1 MGLLY
6 CNVHRSYKTEGVA
19 MQTLKD
25 VLGRAEERSN
35 LKSLVFVTALVVG
48 LVMIV
53 FGIAKF
59 QFLFEA
65 ERGGGT
71 ESIEE
76 TSALSAD
83 QGGG

>member
-1 MGLLY
+1 
-6 CNVHRSYKTEGVA
+6 

-35 LKSLVFVTALVVG
+35 LKSLLFVTALVVG
-48 LVMIV
+48 LVTIV

-76 TSALSAD
+76 STALSAD
-83 QGGG
+83 QVGG

>member
-1 MGLLY
+1 
-6 CNVHRSYKTEGVA
+6 

-53 FGIAKF
+53 FGITEF
-59 QFLFEA
+59 RFLFEA
-65 ERGGGT
+65 ERGSGT

-76 TSALSAD
+76 SSALSAD

>member
-1 MGLLY
+1 
-6 CNVHRSYKTEGVA
+6 

-35 LKSLVFVTALVVG
+35 LKSLLFVTALVVG
-48 LVMIV
+48 LVTIV

-65 ERGGGT
+65 ERGGGR
-71 ESIEE
+71 EWIEE
-76 TSALSAD
+76 GREMWGD
-83 QGGG
+83 